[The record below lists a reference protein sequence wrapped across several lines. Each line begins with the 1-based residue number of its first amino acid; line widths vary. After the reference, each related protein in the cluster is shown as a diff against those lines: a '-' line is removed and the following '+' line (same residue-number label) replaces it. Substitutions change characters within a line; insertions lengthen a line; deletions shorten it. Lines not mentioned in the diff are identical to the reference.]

1 LSRAVRL
8 GVVGATGALGVEV
21 LALLDAS
28 RLRVAGLLPIATQR
42 SLGEAVSFQ
51 GEVFPVQTQANPRGL
66 DLLLCCAPP
75 QAALDWVREA
85 LRSEVPCIDCSGAL
99 ALSQDVPLR
108 IAALDRSGIADAPLL
123 ATPTGL
129 PLVLAHVLAP
139 ILRAAGLTRIGVTV
153 LESSS
158 AGGREGIAALGAES
172 VALFNQQDPEES
184 EALGRSVAFDCHPAI
199 GEVGE
204 GGSTP
209 VEAQLPRVLGR
220 LLGIEVPVAATVAQ
234 IPVFVGQASALAV
247 ETEVAL
253 DPKRARELLAAAPG
267 VSLWTQDAEGPNLR
281 AAAGQSDVLV
291 GRLRADPTR
300 ERGLLLWLAADPLR
314 LAAANA
320 VALAEL
326 RLGVG

>member
-1 LSRAVRL
+1 MSRSVRL

-28 RLRVAGLLPIATQR
+28 RLRVAGLLPIATER
-42 SLGEAVSFQ
+42 SLGESVAFQ
-51 GEVFPVQTQANPRGL
+51 GEVYAVQTAASLRGL
-66 DLLLCCAPP
+66 DLLLCCAPA
-75 QAALDWVREA
+75 QAALEWVREA

-108 IAALDRSGIADAPLL
+108 VAALDPSGVADAPLL

-139 ILRAAGLTRIGVTV
+139 ILRAAGLTRVGVTA

-158 AGGREGIAALGAES
+158 AAGRSGIAALGAET
-172 VALFNQQDPEES
+172 VALFNQQEPEEP
-184 EALGRSVAFDCHPAI
+184 EALARPLAFDCHPAV

-204 GGSTP
+204 GGSTS
-209 VEAQLPRVLGR
+209 VEAQLPRVLAR
-220 LLGIEVPVAATVAQ
+220 LLGVEVPVAATVAQ

-247 ETEVAL
+247 ETERAL
-253 DPKRARELLAAAPG
+253 DPKSARELLSVAPG
-267 VSLWTQDAEGPNLR
+267 ISLWTLDAEGPNLR
-281 AAAGQSDVLV
+281 AAAGSSEVFV
-291 GRLRADPTR
+291 GRLRADPSC

-326 RLGVG
+326 RLGTG

>member
-1 LSRAVRL
+1 VRL

-28 RLRVAGLLPIATQR
+28 RLRVAGLLPIATER
-42 SLGEAVSFQ
+42 SLGESVAFQ
-51 GEVFPVQTQANPRGL
+51 GEVYAVQTAASLRGL

-75 QAALDWVREA
+75 QAALEWVREA

-99 ALSQDVPLR
+99 ALSHDVPLR
-108 IAALDRSGIADAPLL
+108 VAALDPSGVADAPLL

-139 ILRAAGLTRIGVTV
+139 ILRAAGLTRVAVTV

-158 AGGREGIAALGAES
+158 AAGREGIAALGAET
-172 VALFNQQDPEES
+172 VALFNQQEPEEP
-184 EALGRSVAFDCHPAI
+184 EALGRPLAFDCHPAV

-204 GGSTP
+204 GGSTA

-220 LLGIEVPVAATVAQ
+220 LLGAEVPVAATVAQ

-247 ETEVAL
+247 ETERAL
-253 DPKRARELLAAAPG
+253 DPKRARELLSAAPG
-267 VSLWTQDAEGPNLR
+267 VSLWTLDAEGPNLR
-281 AAAGQSDVLV
+281 AAAGSSEVLV
-291 GRLRADPTR
+291 GRLRADPSC

-326 RLGVG
+326 RLGTG